1 MVNKINPVNR
11 LYRLL
16 SQVNQTI
23 VRVRDHQQLFDEICR
38 IAVEDGGF
46 RLVWIGLIDQEE
58 KIIRPVS
65 WAGYEDGYVQNIFV
79 STQNI
84 PEGRGPAGITVATGN
99 YVVSVDIERD
109 PRMLPWKDAALKRGY
124 RSLADFPL
132 VTNGKIIGV
141 ILFYSSEVNYFDQ
154 EEIQLLQGLSKD
166 ISFAL
171 EVMEKEKQK
180 QNALNLLQQEKK
192 FNEQLIQASP
202 AFFVAMDSNVK
213 ILMMNPCMLNALGYN
228 LEEVLGKDYLT
239 LIIPETERS
248 KVKEIFNTLV
258 SSRESTLNENQV
270 LTKEGRILLVEWHG
284 RSIVDEQGNTL
295 YFFGVGIDITERKK
309 SEERIKYL
317 SYHDS
322 LTGLYNRAYLEEEM
336 HRLDTP
342 RQLPL
347 SIIMGDINGL
357 KLVNDAF
364 GHKQGDELL
373 IHIAKILKESC
384 RQEDIV
390 ARWGGDEFLILF
402 PKTTN
407 KSVLQV
413 IQRIQNLCKT
423 AENTT
428 IPISL
433 ALGLATKETPDISLE
448 VIISQAEEN
457 MYRQKLNE
465 SRSIRHA
472 LITFLEESLQET
484 TQETKEH
491 SKRLQ
496 EMAQQMG
503 QVLHL
508 SFHQLIELDLLA
520 RLHDLGKIAIPQN
533 ILNKPGPL
541 SPEEWEKVKQHP
553 EIGYRIAQSSP
564 DLISIGESILVH
576 HERWDGLG
584 YPRGIKGEE
593 IPLNARIITII
604 DAYDVMVNGRPYK
617 NPMTPEE
624 ALNELQKNAGTQF
637 DPNLVKLFLQIIKGD
652 QKDLG

>member
-23 VRVRDHQQLFDEICR
+23 VRVRDRQQLFDEICR

-228 LEEVLGKDYLT
+228 LEEVLGRDYLT

-258 SSRESTLNENQV
+258 SSQESTLNENQV

-284 RSIVDEQGNTL
+284 RSIVDEQGNTQ

-322 LTGLYNRAYLEEEM
+322 LTGLFNRAYLEEEM

-407 KSVLQV
+407 KSVLRV

-448 VIISQAEEN
+448 VIIGQAEEN

-465 SRSIRHA
+465 SRSIRPVSYTH
-472 LITFLEESLQET
+472 LDVYKRQITYT
-484 TQETKEH
+484 TF
-491 SKRLQ
+491 S
-496 EMAQQMG
+496 
-503 QVLHL
+503 V
-508 SFHQLIELDLLA
+508 
-520 RLHDLGKIAIPQN
+520 
-533 ILNKPGPL
+533 
-541 SPEEWEKVKQHP
+541 
-553 EIGYRIAQSSP
+553 
-564 DLISIGESILVH
+564 
-576 HERWDGLG
+576 
-584 YPRGIKGEE
+584 
-593 IPLNARIITII
+593 
-604 DAYDVMVNGRPYK
+604 
-617 NPMTPEE
+617 
-624 ALNELQKNAGTQF
+624 
-637 DPNLVKLFLQIIKGD
+637 
-652 QKDLG
+652 

>member
-1 MVNKINPVNR
+1 MGKKIKQVNR

-16 SQVNQTI
+16 SQVNQII
-23 VRVRDHQQLFDEICR
+23 VRVEDRQQLFDEICR

-46 RLVWIGLIDQEE
+46 RLVWIGLINQEE

-65 WAGYEDGYVQNIFV
+65 WSGYEEGYLRNIFI

-84 PEGRGPAGITVATGN
+84 PEGRGPAGITITTGN
-99 YVVSVDIERD
+99 YVVSVDIEND
-109 PRMLPWKDAALKRGY
+109 PRMLPWRDAALERGY
-124 RSLADFPL
+124 RSLANFPL
-132 VTNGKIIGV
+132 ITNGKIIGV

-180 QNALNLLQQEKK
+180 QNALNLLQREKD

-228 LEEVLGKDYLT
+228 LGEVLGKDYLSF
-239 LIIPETERS
+239 IIPETERS

-309 SEERIKYL
+309 SEERIVFL

-336 HRLDTP
+336 RRLDTP

-347 SIIMGDINGL
+347 SVIMGDINGL

-373 IHIAKILKESC
+373 IYIAKILKESC
-384 RQEDIV
+384 RQDDVV

-402 PKTTN
+402 PKTTT

-413 IQRIQNLCKT
+413 IQRIQNLCKA

-448 VIISQAEEN
+448 VVINQAEEN
-457 MYRQKLNE
+457 MYRQK
-465 SRSIRHA
+465 
-472 LITFLEESLQET
+472 
-484 TQETKEH
+484 
-491 SKRLQ
+491 
-496 EMAQQMG
+496 
-503 QVLHL
+503 
-508 SFHQLIELDLLA
+508 
-520 RLHDLGKIAIPQN
+520 
-533 ILNKPGPL
+533 
-541 SPEEWEKVKQHP
+541 
-553 EIGYRIAQSSP
+553 
-564 DLISIGESILVH
+564 
-576 HERWDGLG
+576 
-584 YPRGIKGEE
+584 
-593 IPLNARIITII
+593 
-604 DAYDVMVNGRPYK
+604 
-617 NPMTPEE
+617 
-624 ALNELQKNAGTQF
+624 
-637 DPNLVKLFLQIIKGD
+637 
-652 QKDLG
+652 

>member
-1 MVNKINPVNR
+1 MENKFNPVNR

-23 VRVRDHQQLFDEICR
+23 VRVRDRQQLFDEICR
-38 IAVEDGGF
+38 IAVQDGGF

-65 WAGYEDGYVQNIFV
+65 WSGYEDSYVQNILI

-84 PEGRGPAGITVATGN
+84 PEGRGPAGTTAATGN
-99 YVVSVDIERD
+99 FVVSVDIEND

-124 RSLADFPL
+124 RSIASFPL
-132 VTNGKIIGV
+132 TINGKITGV

-154 EEIQLLQGLSKD
+154 EEIQLLRGLSDD

-171 EVMEKEKQK
+171 EAMKKEKQR
-180 QNALNLLQQEKK
+180 QEALDLLQQEKE
-192 FNEQLIQASP
+192 FNEQLIKASP
-202 AFFVAMDSNVK
+202 TFFVAIDPLGK
-213 ILMMNPCMLNALGYN
+213 ILMMNPCMLNALGYS
-228 LEEVLGKDYLT
+228 LEEVRDKDYLT
-239 LIIPETERS
+239 FIIPETERP
-248 KVKEIFNTLV
+248 KVQKIFNTLV
-258 SSRESTLNENQV
+258 SSRGPTLNENQV
-270 LTKEGRILLVEWHG
+270 LTKGGQILLVEWHG
-284 RSIVDEQGNTL
+284 RSIIDEQGNIL

-336 HRLDTP
+336 RRLDAP

-373 IHIAKILKESC
+373 KHIAKILKESC
-384 RQEDIV
+384 RQEDII

-402 PKTTN
+402 PKTTTN
-407 KSVLQV
+407 SALQV
-413 IQRIQNLCKT
+413 IQRIQKLCKD

-433 ALGLATKETPDISLE
+433 ALGLATKETPDINLE

-465 SRSIRHA
+465 NRSIRHA
-472 LITFLEESLQET
+472 LITFLEKSLQET

-491 SKRLQ
+491 SMRLQ

-503 QVLHL
+503 HALHL
-508 SFHQLIELDLLA
+508 SFQQMIELDLLA
-520 RLHDLGKIAIPQN
+520 RLHDLGKIAIPHN
-533 ILNKPGPL
+533 ILNKTGPL

-564 DLISIGESILVH
+564 DLISIGDSILVH

-617 NPMTPEE
+617 DPMTPEE
-624 ALNELQKNAGTQF
+624 AFNELQKNAGTQF
-637 DPNLVKLFLQIIKGD
+637 DPNLVKLFLKIKRNS
-652 QKDLG
+652 QKDLC

>member
-23 VRVRDHQQLFDEICR
+23 VRVRDRQQLFDEICR

-228 LEEVLGKDYLT
+228 LEEVLGRDYLT

-258 SSRESTLNENQV
+258 SSQESTLNENQV

-284 RSIVDEQGNTL
+284 RSIVDEQGNTQ

-322 LTGLYNRAYLEEEM
+322 LTGLFNRAYLEEEM

-407 KSVLQV
+407 KSVLRV

-448 VIISQAEEN
+448 VIIGQAEEN

-465 SRSIRHA
+465 SRSIRHT

-491 SKRLQ
+491 SMRLQ